1 MAGSSSGVVTPYLGS
16 PSSAS
21 PTSSA
26 PRDRG
31 RGPPEHALRLPRRR
45 CYSACFGNALVAA
58 WWLDPV
64 VGLLMAALA
73 VKGGPRGLGERCCG
87 SAPSRPTQG
96 SAPGATTTAAPERIG
111 HGPVLGASWVPKPR
125 ELPLNA
131 GESHDGTSH
140 ENQRIC
146 RGYPR
151 LAGKRRS
158 VCHAEGRGFESLQP
172 LSGKPPVRFVTS
184 ALDSCEGGPAPA
196 SPGASSKR
204 PDFNAAA
211 VGVAAVAVRT
221 RGARSGR

>member
-1 MAGSSSGVVTPYLGS
+1 MAGASSGVVTPYLGS

-73 VKGGPRGLGERCCG
+73 VKEGREAWASAAASAPPPGRPRGARPVRRRLLRLSGLG
-87 SAPSRPTQG
+87 
-96 SAPGATTTAAPERIG
+96 TA
-111 HGPVLGASWVPKPR
+111 LCWVPLWCLKPR
-125 ELPLNA
+125 ELPVKA

-172 LSGKPPVRFVTS
+172 LSKDLHLQVFSRHQSSYAS
-184 ALDSCEGGPAPA
+184 A
-196 SPGASSKR
+196 
-204 PDFNAAA
+204 
-211 VGVAAVAVRT
+211 
-221 RGARSGR
+221 